1 MKKDLVY
8 LIIFAVVS
16 FFTFRSCNKEQALKD
31 EIAKKEQDIKRI
43 ENNYLAEQDS
53 VKIYKGKNGNLV
65 ASISG
70 YEMTQKELEGK
81 YAHLF
86 GKYENEKNKPPKT
99 IIETQIEWREKI
111 TDFSITNKQN
121 GKTGKLEFSSD
132 TTYSAGNSR
141 KIQGSFPYTI
151 NYFSKRDSS
160 YLEFDSINTYAKIKE
175 GLISMDNSIS
185 MSLITGL
192 RKDKKTGQVEIWA
205 ETKYPGV
212 TFSKLQGADIVSD
225 EISRKAAKSFRKEF
239 GIGFHFGYGANF
251 SNTLNYGF
259 NVGVGLNYTPRWLQF

>member
-1 MKKDLVY
+1 MKKDLIY
-8 LIIFAVVS
+8 LFIFAVVL
-16 FFTFRSCNKEQALKD
+16 FFSFRSCNKEQALKD

-53 VKIYKGKNGNLV
+53 VKTYKGKNGSLV

-70 YEMTQKELEGK
+70 YQLTQKELEGK

-86 GKYENEKNKPPKT
+86 SNYEKEKNKPPRT
-99 IIETQIEWREKI
+99 IIETQIEWKEKI
-111 TDFSITNKQN
+111 VDFSVSNKQN
-121 GKTGKLEFSSD
+121 GRNGELSFFSD
-132 TTYSAGNSR
+132 TTFSAGNSR
-141 KIQGSFPYTI
+141 SIKGSIPYAI
-151 NYFSKRDSS
+151 NYFNKKDSS
-160 YLEFDSINTYAKIKE
+160 YIEYDSLYNYARIKT
-175 GLISMDNSIS
+175 GSIVMDNLTS

-192 RKDKKTGQVEIWA
+192 RKDKNTGKVEIWA

-212 TFSKLQGADIVSD
+212 TFSKLQGADVISD

-259 NVGVGLNYTPRWLQF
+259 NIGVGLNYTPRWLQF